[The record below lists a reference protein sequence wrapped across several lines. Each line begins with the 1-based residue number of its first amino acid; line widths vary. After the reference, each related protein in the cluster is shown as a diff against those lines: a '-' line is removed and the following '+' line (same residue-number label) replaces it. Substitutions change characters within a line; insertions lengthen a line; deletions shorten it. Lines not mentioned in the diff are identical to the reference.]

1 MKKFIYEDFENKYEK
16 SVFKKVPGK
25 SPEIIFLNA
34 NGEELERLD
43 ISKMKRDELV
53 KLMEAKGIPK
63 KQQKEDSPVH
73 DEN

>member
-1 MKKFIYEDFENKYEK
+1 VKKFIYEDFENNYEN

-25 SPEIIFLNA
+25 SPEMIFLNA

-43 ISKMKRDELV
+43 ISRMKREELV
-53 KLMEAKGIPK
+53 ELMEAKGIPK
-63 KQQKEDSPVH
+63 KQQQQPVH